1 MSGKVRFVSAWNDEI
16 SEDHLISIRYH
27 IDKPNSNATYWS
39 KEHGKFTSEFIG
51 YMSLNGW
58 THIDDAKEIV
68 GKELDENDVE
78 DVFIGGDSSGGSQ

>member
-1 MSGKVRFVSAWNDEI
+1 
-16 SEDHLISIRYH
+16 
-27 IDKPNSNATYWS
+27 
-39 KEHGKFTSEFIG
+39 
-51 YMSLNGW
+51 MSLNGW